1 MRRDRLSA
9 VAPRV
14 VVIAGVV
21 VFAVYVG
28 NWLALIVHDASKAAD
43 YTAFMT
49 GWTIVLDGRGRDLY
63 DVATQVEVQQRL
75 LGGLSFAAG
84 LNPFNN
90 PPHLVLPFVPLA
102 TMPLFPSFLAWSL
115 IQLGLLA
122 WLVWRLLTQVA
133 NAWRP
138 AERALMVVALLAMP
152 PLEITFLQGAL
163 SLLMTVAA
171 LEAFIALRS
180 GRDRAAAI
188 WLVVLSLK
196 PQVAIAIGAAVL
208 GGRRWQIVGWG
219 LGLLAGTVILAT
231 IVMGAGIW
239 LAYARFL
246 GDYLGSFDVLSVR
259 PAVMWNLRGTIAML
273 LGPERAAAEAG
284 VINAFTV
291 LVWVAGLIGI
301 AIWWARRQWD
311 AGSPRFQ
318 LGFALTLIVG
328 MLLSP
333 HLNPHDGLLLV
344 PAGALAYG
352 VIRTE
357 RQGPAFG
364 ALLLAA
370 PFVILFTNPDSAND
384 VSGTPIRVPVVIM
397 LVMAGWI
404 AMTLAKSRTLTPAT
418 A

>member
-1 MRRDRLSA
+1 MGRDRLAA
-9 VAPRV
+9 VALRV

-63 DVATQVEVQQRL
+63 DVATQVEVQRRL

-102 TMPLFPSFLAWSL
+102 TLPLFPSFLAWSL

-122 WLVWRLLTQVA
+122 WLAWRLLTQIA
-133 NAWRP
+133 NEWRP
-138 AERALMVVALLAMP
+138 AERVLMIVALLAMP
-152 PLEITFLQGAL
+152 PLEISFLQGAL
-163 SLLMTVAA
+163 SLLITVAV
-171 LEAFIALRS
+171 LEAFIALRA
-180 GRDRAAAI
+180 GRDRAAAV
-188 WLVVLSLK
+188 WLVVVSLK
-196 PQVAIAIGAAVL
+196 PQVAVAIGAAVL
-208 GGRRWQIVGWG
+208 GGRRWRVVAWG
-219 LGLLAGTVILAT
+219 LGLLAVTAILAT
-231 IVMGAGIW
+231 VVMGVGIW
-239 LAYARFL
+239 PAYARFL
-246 GDYLGSFDVLSVR
+246 GDYVGSFDVLSVR
-259 PAVMWNLRGTIAML
+259 PSVMWNLRGTIAML
-273 LGPERAAAEAG
+273 LGPERAAAQAG
-284 VINAFTV
+284 AINTV
-291 LVWVAGLIGI
+291 AVLAWIAGLIGI
-301 AIWWARRQWD
+301 AIWWARRDWD
-311 AGSPRFQ
+311 AGSTRFQ

-352 VIRTE
+352 AVRTE
-357 RQGPAFG
+357 RLGPAFG
-364 ALLLAA
+364 ALLVAA
-370 PFVILFTNPDSAND
+370 PFIVLLTNPDSAND
-384 VSGTPIRVPVVIM
+384 TSGTLIRVPVVIM

-404 AMTLAKSRTLTPAT
+404 ATTLAKTRTLTPA
-418 A
+418 AA